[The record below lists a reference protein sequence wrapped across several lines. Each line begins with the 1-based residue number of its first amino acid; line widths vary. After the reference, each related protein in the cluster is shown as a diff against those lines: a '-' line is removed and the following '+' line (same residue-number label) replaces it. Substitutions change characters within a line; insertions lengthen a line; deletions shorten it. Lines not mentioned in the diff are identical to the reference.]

1 MGSYVSAIM
10 ILIAFVLNLV
20 ILGTIINFL
29 KFHIELILKNST
41 TLETLE
47 SKKSGRARADMPNV
61 KVPLFSTI

>member
-1 MGSYVSAIM
+1 M
-10 ILIAFVLNLV
+10 IIIAFVLNLV

-47 SKKSGRARADMPNV
+47 SKKSGKARTEMPNV
-61 KVPLFSTI
+61 EII